1 MIARQAPSR
10 AALLALT
17 TLATSALNGCGRA
30 PHAQVPSAPP
40 QVTVVT
46 VRREPVPVITELPG
60 RTSAYLIAQVRA
72 RVDGI
77 LLERQFE
84 EGADVEANQPLY
96 QIDPAPFRAALESA
110 QAQLARARAN
120 VESTRAQAE
129 RDRVLVKGNA
139 VSRQAYIDAV
149 AAERQAVADVA
160 AARAAVTTARI
171 NLGYTSVVAP
181 ISGRIGPSA
190 VTQGAF
196 VQASAA
202 TLMATI
208 QQIDP
213 IYVDL
218 NQTSVDALSLRRQV
232 AEGRIKLTGAGQ
244 ATVRLTL
251 EDGTEYAVP
260 GRLEFTDITVDQGT
274 GTVTVRAL
282 FPNPKHVLLP
292 GMFVRARI
300 EAGVQN
306 QAMLVP
312 AEGLTRDRMGR
323 ATVMV
328 VRPDNKLE
336 LRVVNATRMYRGS
349 WVVDGG
355 LQDGERVAVSGL
367 QRVQPGMLVRAVSP
381 EKERAQLARDPA

>member
-1 MIARQAPSR
+1 MIAWQAPSR
-10 AALLALT
+10 AAVVALT
-17 TLATSALNGCGRA
+17 TLATSVLSGCG
-30 PHAQVPSAPP
+30 PPPQAQVENAPP
-40 QVTVVT
+40 EVTVVT
-46 VRREPVPVITELPG
+46 VHRQPVPVITELPG

-77 LLERQFE
+77 LLERQFK
-84 EGADVEANQPLY
+84 EGADVEVNQPLY
-96 QIDPAPFRAALESA
+96 QIDPAPYRAALESA

-120 VESTRAQAE
+120 LESTRSQAE
-129 RDRVLVKGNA
+129 RDRVLVEGNA

-160 AARAAVTTARI
+160 AARAAVTTAGI
-171 NLGYTSVVAP
+171 NLGYTSVAAP

-190 VTQGAF
+190 VTQGAY

-202 TLMATI
+202 TLLATI

-218 NQTSVDALSLRRQV
+218 NQTSVDALSLRRQM
-232 AEGRIKLTGAGQ
+232 AEGRIKLSGPDQ

-251 EDGTEYAVP
+251 EDGTEYEQP
-260 GRLEFTDITVDQGT
+260 GRLEFTDITVDPGT

-282 FPNPKHVLLP
+282 FPNPRHILLP

-306 QAMLVP
+306 QAVLVP
-312 AEGLTRDRMGR
+312 QEGLTRDRTGR

-336 LRVVNATRMYRGS
+336 SRIVDATRMYRGS
-349 WVVDGG
+349 WVVDSG

-367 QRVQPGMLVRAVSP
+367 QRVQPGMLVRAVP
-381 EKERAQLARDPA
+381 PQNKRAQPAGDRA